1 MARRSRQYGSSYQK
15 RPVRM
20 TFGPDPVDPSIM
32 RSTDA
37 HELASHIKESQT
49 RWRVQAIRLVG
60 AGACCVVV
68 LDSQSGE
75 EAELRSVEDWQRLRA
90 EGASR
95 AGGESARRSAEAWR
109 PPGAE
114 ARPPAAQAPRAANRC
129 SILRRPRPL

>member
-1 MARRSRQYGSSYQK
+1 MARRSRQSGSSYQK

-37 HELASHIKESQT
+37 HELASHIKETQT

-75 EAELRSVEDWQRLRA
+75 ELELRSVEDWQRTRA
-90 EGASR
+90 EA
-95 AGGESARRSAEAWR
+95 
-109 PPGAE
+109 
-114 ARPPAAQAPRAANRC
+114 
-129 SILRRPRPL
+129 